1 MPDEISLATK
11 RAAAFRALVRL
22 FLWRG
27 RGIIGVVAEVLM
39 ALKKLLLPEALI
51 TLVAV
56 ERLLVRVDK
65 HVRLEMALRDRRV
78 WTQVALE
85 ALFTLVRLL
94 VYLECVP
101 VREGFPAH
109 LAVHRHIRGVQ
120 LLDVQPQV
128 RLPAACGGAELTLED
143 RLVTGVDEAVGLQ
156 GVALRESRM
165 ADVTLIGLL
174 PGMDAQVPL

>member
-1 MPDEISLATK
+1 MDNFISRTLSGSQE
-11 RAAAFRALVRL
+11 LL
-22 FLWRG
+22 FST
-27 RGIIGVVAEVLM
+27 IGTMLS
-39 ALKKLLLPEALI
+39 
-51 TLVAV
+51 T
-56 ERLLVRVDK
+56 
-65 HVRLEMALRDRRV
+65 H
-78 WTQVALE
+78 
-85 ALFTLVRLL
+85 
-94 VYLECVP
+94 LECVP